1 MTAFLGQR
9 LIQMIPVVILVTA
22 VSFSLIFVLPG
33 DPALL
38 IIGDRSA
45 GTPEMYESIRRE
57 LGLDRPVYVQY
68 FDWLGRVVQGDF
80 GKSTRDRE
88 PIVNGLKTRLPITLE
103 LSALAMILSVLIA
116 LPVGVI
122 SAVRPNGVLDTIGSV
137 VALGGIAMP
146 SFFLGILLI
155 FGMAVW
161 LQVLPPSGFERF
173 TDSPGRNLQLM
184 ILPAIT
190 LGLGLAGPLMRQVR
204 SGLLE
209 ILGQEYV
216 NTARAKGL
224 PPRVVLIRH
233 ALRNALIPIITVIGL
248 QFGRLLGGT
257 VIVETMFAIPGI
269 GRWAVDSIFLRDF
282 PVVQAVC
289 LVMAVGVLLANLL
302 ADLIYAIVDP
312 RIAYR

>member
-1 MTAFLGQR
+1 M
-9 LIQMIPVVILVTA
+9 
-22 VSFSLIFVLPG
+22 
-33 DPALL
+33 L

-45 GTPEMYESIRRE
+45 GSPELYASLRRD

-68 FDWLGRVVQGDF
+68 FDWLGRVLQGDL
-80 GKSTRDRE
+80 GRSTRDRE
-88 PIVNGLKTRLPITLE
+88 PIVNGMKIRLPITLE
-103 LSALAMILSVLIA
+103 LSALAMLLSLVIA
-116 LPVGVI
+116 LPAGI
-122 SAVRPNGVLDTIGSV
+122 IAAVRPNGVWDMLGSV

-146 SFFLGILLI
+146 SFFLAILLI
-155 FGMAVW
+155 YWLAVSLHW
-161 LQVLPPSGFERF
+161 LPPSGFERF
-173 TDSPGRNLQLM
+173 SDSPGRNLLLM

-209 ILGQEYV
+209 VLGQEYV
-216 NTARAKGL
+216 TTARAKGL
-224 PPRVVLIRH
+224 PPRVVLIVH

-248 QFGRLLGGT
+248 QVGRLLGGT
-257 VIVETMFAIPGI
+257 VIVETMFGIPGI
-269 GRWAVDSIFLRDF
+269 GRWAVDSILLRDF

-302 ADLIYAIVDP
+302 ADLIYAVVDP

>member
-1 MTAFLGQR
+1 MTAYLARR
-9 LIQMIPVVILVTA
+9 LVEMVPVVIMVTA
-22 VSFSLIFVLPG
+22 VSFALIFVLPG
-33 DPALL
+33 DPAML

-45 GTPEMYESIRRE
+45 GSPELYESLRRD
-57 LGLDRPVYVQY
+57 LGLDRPVYLQY
-68 FDWLGRVVQGDF
+68 VDWLGRVVQGDF

-88 PIVNGLKTRLPITLE
+88 PIVNGLKIRLPITLE
-103 LSALAMILSVLIA
+103 LSALAMLLSLLIA
-116 LPVGVI
+116 IPAGIVA
-122 SAVRPNGVLDTIGSV
+122 AVRPNSFWDGLGSV

-146 SFFLGILLI
+146 SFFLAILLI
-155 FGMAVW
+155 FLLAV
-161 LQVLPPSGFERF
+161 QFQMLPPSGFERF
-173 TDSPGRNLQLM
+173 MDSPVRNLQLM

-216 NTARAKGL
+216 TTARAKGL
-224 PPRVVLIRH
+224 QPRVVLLGH
-233 ALRNALIPIITVIGL
+233 AMRNALIPIITVIGL
-248 QFGRLLGGT
+248 QVGRLLGGT
-257 VIVETMFAIPGI
+257 VIVETMFGIPGI
-269 GRWAVDSIFLRDF
+269 GRWAVDSILLRDF

-302 ADLIYAIVDP
+302 ADLIYAVVDP